1 MQIFTVPQTK
11 QLLFKE
17 DIVSVWWYK
26 IAFGEICFVLI
37 FLCCFDGMYDYF
49 FRLHGVL
56 NFSDVPSV
64 YLMFSAAC
72 SSVPRN
78 SSQHEWGSRPEVCR
92 LLPYD
97 ADAGPIPLQPS
108 ARAQAA
114 SPCIC
119 ITQDAFLSGQDS
131 ASGAVPHPN
140 RSDLAQQQAGWKP
153 GGSWERQQS
162 WGQSVYSG
170 ISDAPWAIHT
180 YQTHLTPGEGYAGQ
194 HHPYTQPSVTHLIST
209 ASGTS
214 ATPPF
219 TTVGLPR
226 YSSWTSHN
234 AVRFHT
240 PLAPFPSARGRTPWH
255 VALSG
260 APLQS
265 ARTRAPLPPAP
276 LRCPVS
282 GPGPPAVDI
291 APWCQREQSLLAC

>member
-1 MQIFTVPQTK
+1 MQMFTVPQTK

-17 DIVSVWWYK
+17 DIVSVCKYK

-78 SSQHEWGSRPEVCR
+78 SSQHEWSSRPEVCR

-119 ITQDAFLSGQDS
+119 ITQDA
-131 ASGAVPHPN
+131 
-140 RSDLAQQQAGWKP
+140 K
-153 GGSWERQQS
+153 
-162 WGQSVYSG
+162 
-170 ISDAPWAIHT
+170 
-180 YQTHLTPGEGYAGQ
+180 QTKI
-194 HHPYTQPSVTHLIST
+194 LIKIK
-209 ASGTS
+209 GK
-214 ATPPF
+214 
-219 TTVGLPR
+219 
-226 YSSWTSHN
+226 
-234 AVRFHT
+234 
-240 PLAPFPSARGRTPWH
+240 
-255 VALSG
+255 
-260 APLQS
+260 LQS
-265 ARTRAPLPPAP
+265 L
-276 LRCPVS
+276 CF
-282 GPGPPAVDI
+282 
-291 APWCQREQSLLAC
+291 WCIF

>member
-1 MQIFTVPQTK
+1 
-11 QLLFKE
+11 
-17 DIVSVWWYK
+17 
-26 IAFGEICFVLI
+26 
-37 FLCCFDGMYDYF
+37 MYDYF
-49 FRLHGVL
+49 FRLHGVF

-78 SSQHEWGSRPEVCR
+78 SSQHEWSSRPEVCR

-108 ARAQAA
+108 AWAQAA

-170 ISDAPWAIHT
+170 ISDTPWAIHT
-180 YQTHLTPGEGYAGQ
+180 YQTHLTPGEGYARL
-194 HHPYTQPSVTHLIST
+194 TIVF
-209 ASGTS
+209 
-214 ATPPF
+214 F
-219 TTVGLPR
+219 TVK
-226 YSSWTSHN
+226 S
-234 AVRFHT
+234 
-240 PLAPFPSARGRTPWH
+240 
-255 VALSG
+255 
-260 APLQS
+260 
-265 ARTRAPLPPAP
+265 
-276 LRCPVS
+276 
-282 GPGPPAVDI
+282 
-291 APWCQREQSLLAC
+291 